1 MSFFFFDLRISDYSL
16 CICFNPVSHF
26 LSFNQELC
34 TIMAAESL
42 AELRDWLFLLLL
54 CLTLLAEV
62 LELAAAAI
70 AMETG
75 EGDEGIVCPSVCR
88 CDEGFVYCNDRGLSI
103 IPPLPLMA
111 AILYLQSNR
120 LSNAGLPPS
129 LERSTS
135 IRVIYLYANQLDE
148 FPIHLPPSLRELHL
162 QDNNIRTLPRSALAK
177 LPLLE
182 RLHLDDNSISTVS
195 IQERAF
201 SGTPRLRLLFL
212 SRNHLSSIPA
222 GLPAS
227 LEELRLDDN
236 RISTIPTH
244 AFRGLSSLRRLVLDG
259 NLLANTRIADDT
271 FSRLS
276 NLTELSLVRNALQ
289 SPPVN
294 LPSAHLVRLHLQD
307 NGMTHIPRGTLDGMR
322 RLQRLDLSGNNL
334 TTIPRGLLKDTDSLE
349 LLLLRGNPWYCGC
362 NLRWL
367 HAWLHGRGAAV
378 TVRGLTCQG
387 PEPVRGQTLRDLTSL
402 MEQCEGPPA
411 GPSTGMGV
419 NPAEKD
425 GGGEDGVGGG
435 QAVASVP
442 HGSTTTSSLL
452 VPTQGSLFTLRAKRP
467 GLVMP
472 LPPGEG
478 GQVAGEALELTVK
491 PLSSDSVLVSW
502 LCPQP
507 APSFRLSWLRLGSSA
522 ALGSITETLVPGER
536 RQYLLTQLTP
546 RSHYLICLLPLR
558 PEPSFGGSSM
568 GSSRIGSMDTDNKDS
583 APACAQIET
592 GEALVNSGGEGSDK
606 EGQDSELTA
615 LPLAGIIGGATALV
629 SLLLIFG
636 IFCWYGQRAG
646 YMSGDS
652 GSYSRGRGG
661 KQYDDYVESG
671 TKKDTSI
678 LEIRAP
684 PAGFQM
690 TAMAHQPLQPK
701 LEDVTYIHTIFP
713 SSSSSSQANGTYR
726 SSQGAGS
733 LNGTILSQTSHH
745 HVTYGTNRGYR
756 EGGIPDIDYAYTWW
770 YRVMLPEP
778 QMPGAISAMTTPW
791 LVAILSLVSKVPSV
805 PLLVQFWLVLLGRK
819 D

>member
-1 MSFFFFDLRISDYSL
+1 
-16 CICFNPVSHF
+16 
-26 LSFNQELC
+26 
-34 TIMAAESL
+34 MATESL

-54 CLTLLAEV
+54 CLTFLAEV

-70 AMETG
+70 ALETG
-75 EGDEGIVCPSVCR
+75 EGDGGIVCPSVCR
-88 CDEGFVYCNDRGLSI
+88 CDEGFVYCNDRGLGL
-103 IPPLPLMA
+103 IPPLPLTA

-148 FPIHLPPSLRELHL
+148 FPVHLPPSLRELHL
-162 QDNNIRTLPRSALAK
+162 QDNNIRTLPRSSLAK

-236 RISTIPTH
+236 RINTIPTH

-294 LPSAHLVRLHLQD
+294 LPSTHLVRLHLQD
-307 NGMTHIPRGTLDGMR
+307 NGMTHIPRAALDGMR
-322 RLQRLDLSGNNL
+322 RLQKLDLSGNNL
-334 TTIPRGLLKDTDSLE
+334 TSLPRGLLKDADSLE
-349 LLLLRGNPWYCGC
+349 LLLLRGNPWYCSC
-362 NLRWL
+362 SLRWL
-367 HAWLHGRGAAV
+367 HAWLHSWGAAV

-387 PEPVRGQTLRDLTSL
+387 PEAVKGQSLKDLTYL

-411 GPSTGMGV
+411 GPATVVVG
-419 NPAEKD
+419 NPSEKN
-425 GGGEDGVGGG
+425 GEGHDRVGGDG
-435 QAVASVP
+435 QAVVSVP
-442 HGSTTTSSLL
+442 HGSTTTNSLL

-467 GLVMP
+467 GLVLPMP
-472 LPPGEG
+472 AG
-478 GQVAGEALELTVK
+478 GAGHVSRESLELSVK
-491 PLSSDSVLVSW
+491 ALSSDSVLVSW

-507 APSFRLSWLRLGSSA
+507 APSFRLSWMRLGTSA

-536 RQYLLTQLTP
+536 RQYHLTQLTP
-546 RSHYLICLLPLR
+546 RSHYLICLLPL
-558 PEPSFGGSSM
+558 EQETFLGSSM
-568 GSSRIGSMDTDNKDS
+568 GTGHTGSIETNNKDS

-592 GEALVNSGGEGSDK
+592 GEAEVNSRGEGSEKDT
-606 EGQDSELTA
+606 QDSELSA

-636 IFCWYGQRAG
+636 IFCWYGQRTS
-646 YMSGDS
+646 YKSGDS
-652 GSYSRGRGG
+652 NSCNRGRGG
-661 KQYDDYVESG
+661 KNYDDYVESG
-671 TKKDTSI
+671 TKKDNSI

-713 SSSSSSQANGTYR
+713 SSSSSSSSHANGTYR
-726 SSQGAGS
+726 SCQRVGS

-756 EGGIPDIDYAYTWW
+756 EGGIPDIDYAYT
-770 YRVMLPEP
+770 
-778 QMPGAISAMTTPW
+778 
-791 LVAILSLVSKVPSV
+791 
-805 PLLVQFWLVLLGRK
+805 
-819 D
+819 

>member
-1 MSFFFFDLRISDYSL
+1 PSPRSILHFIFVSRA
-16 CICFNPVSHF
+16 PV
-26 LSFNQELC
+26 
-34 TIMAAESL
+34 
-42 AELRDWLFLLLL
+42 LL
-54 CLTLLAEV
+54 TSENK
-62 LELAAAAI
+62 
-70 AMETG
+70 
-75 EGDEGIVCPSVCR
+75 GIVCPSVCR

-103 IPPLPLMA
+103 IPPLPLTA

-120 LSNAGLPPS
+120 LSNAGLPQS

-148 FPIHLPPSLRELHL
+148 FPIHLPPSLKELHL

-195 IQERAF
+195 IQDRAF

-307 NGMTHIPRGTLDGMR
+307 NGMTHIPRATLDGMK

-334 TTIPRGLLKDTDSLE
+334 TSLPRGILRDTESLE
-349 LLLLRGNPWYCGC
+349 LLLLRGNPWNCGC

-367 HAWLHGRGAAV
+367 HSWLHGRGSAV
-378 TVRGLTCQG
+378 TVRGLVCQG
-387 PEPVRGQTLRDLTSL
+387 PESVRGQSLRDLTSL

-411 GPSTGMGV
+411 G
-419 NPAEKD
+419 
-425 GGGEDGVGGG
+425 
-435 QAVASVP
+435 
-442 HGSTTTSSLL
+442 SS
-452 VPTQGSLFTLRAKRP
+452 SLFTLRPKWP
-467 GLVMP
+467 GLIMP

-478 GQVAGEALELTVK
+478 GQVSGEAFELTVK

-502 LCPQP
+502 LYPQP
-507 APSFRLSWLRLGSSA
+507 APSFRLSWLRMGSSV
-522 ALGSITETLVPGER
+522 ALGSMTETLVAGEK
-536 RQYLLTQLTP
+536 RQYLLNQLTP
-546 RSHYLICLLPLR
+546 RSRYLICLLPLR
-558 PEPSFGGSSM
+558 QEASFGGS
-568 GSSRIGSMDTDNKDS
+568 T
-583 APACAQIET
+583 PACAQIET
-592 GEALVNSGGEGSDK
+592 GDVSSGGDGADK

-629 SLLLIFG
+629 SLLLIFA
-636 IFCWYGQRAG
+636 IFCWYGQRSG

-661 KQYDDYVESG
+661 KHYDDYVESG

-690 TAMAHQPLQPK
+690 TAMAHQSLQPK

-713 SSSSSSQANGTYR
+713 SSSSSSSQANGTYR
-726 SSQGAGS
+726 
-733 LNGTILSQTSHH
+733 TSHH

-756 EGGIPDIDYAYTWW
+756 EGGIPDIDYAYT
-770 YRVMLPEP
+770 
-778 QMPGAISAMTTPW
+778 
-791 LVAILSLVSKVPSV
+791 
-805 PLLVQFWLVLLGRK
+805 
-819 D
+819 

>member
-1 MSFFFFDLRISDYSL
+1 
-16 CICFNPVSHF
+16 
-26 LSFNQELC
+26 
-34 TIMAAESL
+34 MATESI

-54 CLTLLAEV
+54 CLTLL
-62 LELAAAAI
+62 
-70 AMETG
+70 G

-135 IRVIYLYANQLDE
+135 IQVIYLYANQLDE

-162 QDNNIRTLPRSALAK
+162 QDNNIRTLPRSALSK

-294 LPSAHLVRLHLQD
+294 LPSAHLIRLHLQD
-307 NGMTHIPRGTLDGMR
+307 NGMTHIPRGALDGMK
-322 RLQRLDLSGNNL
+322 RLQKLDLSGNNL
-334 TTIPRGLLKDTDSLE
+334 TSLPRGLLKDTENLE

-367 HAWLHGRGAAV
+367 HNWLHGRGSAV

-387 PEPVRGQTLRDLTSL
+387 PESVRGQTLRDLTTL

-411 GPSTGMGV
+411 GPSPGAGI
-419 NPAEKD
+419 NPAD
-425 GGGEDGVGGG
+425 T
-435 QAVASVP
+435 
-442 HGSTTTSSLL
+442 TTTSVLI
-452 VPTQGSLFTLRAKRP
+452 PTQGSLFTLRAKRP

-472 LPPGEG
+472 LPQGEG
-478 GQVAGEALELTVK
+478 GHVSKEALELTVK

-502 LCPQP
+502 LCPRP

-536 RQYLLTQLTP
+536 RQYLLTQLAP

-558 PEPSFGGSSM
+558 
-568 GSSRIGSMDTDNKDS
+568 IGNKDLDIKDS
-583 APACAQIET
+583 TPACAQIET
-592 GEALVNSGGEGSDK
+592 GDALVKSGEGGSDK
-606 EGQDSELTA
+606 EGQDSEFTA

-646 YMSGDS
+646 YISGDS
-652 GSYSRGRGG
+652 GSYNRGRGG
-661 KQYDDYVESG
+661 KHYDDYVESG

-690 TAMAHQPLQPK
+690 TTMAHQPLQPK

-713 SSSSSSQANGTYR
+713 SSSSSS
-726 SSQGAGS
+726 SQ
-733 LNGTILSQTSHH
+733 SHH
-745 HVTYGTNRGYR
+745 RVTYGTNRGYR
-756 EGGIPDIDYAYTWW
+756 EGGIPDIDYAYT
-770 YRVMLPEP
+770 
-778 QMPGAISAMTTPW
+778 
-791 LVAILSLVSKVPSV
+791 
-805 PLLVQFWLVLLGRK
+805 
-819 D
+819 

>member
-1 MSFFFFDLRISDYSL
+1 
-16 CICFNPVSHF
+16 
-26 LSFNQELC
+26 
-34 TIMAAESL
+34 MAAESL
-42 AELRDWLFLLLL
+42 AELRDWLFVLLL

-75 EGDEGIVCPSVCR
+75 DGEEGVMCPSVCR

-103 IPPLPLMA
+103 IPPLPLTA

-129 LERSTS
+129 LERSSS
-135 IRVIYLYANQLDE
+135 IRVVYLYANQLDE

-162 QDNNIRTLPRSALAK
+162 QDNNIRTLPRSSLAK

-244 AFRGLSSLRRLVLDG
+244 AFRGLASLRRLVLDG

-289 SPPVN
+289 APPVN
-294 LPSAHLVRLHLQD
+294 LPSTHLLRLHLQD
-307 NGMTHIPRGTLDGMR
+307 NGMTHMPRGALDGMR

-334 TTIPRGLLKDTDSLE
+334 TSLPRGLLKDTEGLE

-367 HAWLHGRGAAV
+367 HAWLHSRGAAV

-387 PEPVRGQTLRDLTSL
+387 PEAVRGQPLRDLASL

-411 GPSTGMGV
+411 GPGPGVGMIPV
-419 NPAEKD
+419 EKGGGGAD
-425 GGGEDGVGGG
+425 GGGTG
-435 QAVASVP
+435 QAVVPAS
-442 HGSTTTSSLL
+442 HGSTTTTSLL
-452 VPTQGSLFTLRAKRP
+452 LPTQGSLFTLRAKRP

-478 GQVAGEALELTVK
+478 GQVSGEALELSVK
-491 PLSSDSVLVSW
+491 PLSPDSVLVTW
-502 LCPQP
+502 LCPRP

-536 RQYLLTQLTP
+536 QQYLLTQLTP

-558 PEPSFGGSSM
+558 QDPSVGGASA
-568 GSSRIGSMDTDNKDS
+568 GSARAGSMDSDSKDS

-592 GEALVNSGGEGSDK
+592 GEALVNTGGERSDN
-606 EGQDSELTA
+606 EGQDSEITA

-636 IFCWYGQRAG
+636 IFCWYGQRSG
-646 YMSGDS
+646 YTSGDS
-652 GSYSRGRGG
+652 GSYGRGRGG
-661 KQYDDYVESG
+661 KHYDDYVESG

-713 SSSSSSQANGTYR
+713 SSSSSSSHANGTYR
-726 SSQGAGS
+726 SSHGAGS
-733 LNGTILSQTSHH
+733 LNGTIVSQTGHH
-745 HVTYGTNRGYR
+745 HVGYGTNRGYR
-756 EGGIPDIDYAYTWW
+756 EGGIPDIDYAYT
-770 YRVMLPEP
+770 
-778 QMPGAISAMTTPW
+778 
-791 LVAILSLVSKVPSV
+791 
-805 PLLVQFWLVLLGRK
+805 
-819 D
+819 

>member
-1 MSFFFFDLRISDYSL
+1 
-16 CICFNPVSHF
+16 
-26 LSFNQELC
+26 
-34 TIMAAESL
+34 MAAENL

-54 CLTLLAEV
+54 VLTLLAEV

-75 EGDEGIVCPSVCR
+75 EGDDGIVCPSVCR
-88 CDEGFVYCNDRGLSI
+88 CDVGFVYCNDRGLSI
-103 IPPLPLMA
+103 IPPLPLTA
-111 AILYLQSNR
+111 AILYLQNNR

-148 FPIHLPPSLRELHL
+148 FPIHLPPSLKELHL

-294 LPSAHLVRLHLQD
+294 LPSAHLIRLHLQD

-322 RLQRLDLSGNNL
+322 HLQRLDLSGNNL
-334 TTIPRGLLKDTDSLE
+334 TSLPRGLLRDTESLDM
-349 LLLLRGNPWYCGC
+349 LLLRGNPWYCGC

-367 HAWLHGRGAAV
+367 HAWLHGRGSAV

-387 PEPVRGQTLRDLTSL
+387 PDPVRGQVLKDLSSL
-402 MEQCEGPPA
+402 MDQCEGPPA
-411 GPSTGMGV
+411 GPSTGAGI

-425 GGGEDGVGGG
+425 GVGEDDVGGG
-435 QAVASVP
+435 QGMP
-442 HGSTTTSSLL
+442 PGSTITTSLL

-478 GQVAGEALELTVK
+478 GQVSGEVVELSVK

-507 APSFRLSWLRLGSSA
+507 APSFRLSWLKLGSTA
-522 ALGSITETLVPGER
+522 AHGSMTETLVPGER

-546 RSHYLICLLPLR
+546 RSHYFICLLPMR
-558 PEPSFGGSSM
+558 QETSSGGSSM
-568 GSSRIGSMDTDNKDS
+568 GSSRGGSPDTDSKDS
-583 APACAQIET
+583 SCAQIET
-592 GEALVNSGGEGSDK
+592 GEALVSSGGDGSEK

-636 IFCWYGQRAG
+636 IFCWYGQRSG

-661 KQYDDYVESG
+661 KNYDDYESG

-726 SSQGAGS
+726 SSHGAVS

-745 HVTYGTNRGYR
+745 NVTYGTNRGYR
-756 EGGIPDIDYAYTWW
+756 EGGIPDIDYAYT
-770 YRVMLPEP
+770 
-778 QMPGAISAMTTPW
+778 
-791 LVAILSLVSKVPSV
+791 
-805 PLLVQFWLVLLGRK
+805 
-819 D
+819 

>member
-1 MSFFFFDLRISDYSL
+1 MTFPRT
-16 CICFNPVSHF
+16 CFNCGACAPR
-26 LSFNQELC
+26 N
-34 TIMAAESL
+34 
-42 AELRDWLFLLLL
+42 WLIIQS
-54 CLTLLAEV
+54 TNPNS
-62 LELAAAAI
+62 
-70 AMETG
+70 

-103 IPPLPLMA
+103 IPPLPLTA

-120 LSNAGLPPS
+120 LSNAGLPQS

-148 FPIHLPPSLRELHL
+148 FPIHLPPSLKELHL

-195 IQERAF
+195 IQDRAF

-307 NGMTHIPRGTLDGMR
+307 NGMTHIPRATLDGMK

-334 TTIPRGLLKDTDSLE
+334 TSLPRGILRDTESLE
-349 LLLLRGNPWYCGC
+349 LLLLRGNPWNCGC

-367 HAWLHGRGAAV
+367 HSWLHGRGSAV
-378 TVRGLTCQG
+378 TVRGLVCQG
-387 PEPVRGQTLRDLTSL
+387 PESVRGQSLRDLTSL

-411 GPSTGMGV
+411 GSSPGEVV
-419 NPAEKD
+419 NPVEND
-425 GGGEDGVGGG
+425 GGGEDDVGES
-435 QAVASVP
+435 QVVP
-442 HGSTTTSSLL
+442 HGTTTTAPLL
-452 VPTQGSLFTLRAKRP
+452 IPTQGSLFTLRPKWP
-467 GLVMP
+467 GLIMP

-478 GQVAGEALELTVK
+478 GQVSGEAFELTVK

-502 LCPQP
+502 LYPQP
-507 APSFRLSWLRLGSSA
+507 APSFRLSWLRMGSSV
-522 ALGSITETLVPGER
+522 ALGSMTETLVAGEK
-536 RQYLLTQLTP
+536 RQYLLNQLTP
-546 RSHYLICLLPLR
+546 RSRYLICLLPL
-558 PEPSFGGSSM
+558 M
-568 GSSRIGSMDTDNKDS
+568 GSSR
-583 APACAQIET
+583 
-592 GEALVNSGGEGSDK
+592 
-606 EGQDSELTA
+606 DSELTA

-629 SLLLIFG
+629 SLLLIFA
-636 IFCWYGQRAG
+636 IFCWYGQRSG

-661 KQYDDYVESG
+661 KHYDDYVESG

-690 TAMAHQPLQPK
+690 TAMAHQSLQPK

-713 SSSSSSQANGTYR
+713 SSSSSSSQANGTYR
-726 SSQGAGS
+726 SSHGAGS
-733 LNGTILSQTSHH
+733 LNGTILSQASHH

-756 EGGIPDIDYAYTWW
+756 EGGIPDIDYAYT
-770 YRVMLPEP
+770 
-778 QMPGAISAMTTPW
+778 
-791 LVAILSLVSKVPSV
+791 
-805 PLLVQFWLVLLGRK
+805 
-819 D
+819 

>member
-1 MSFFFFDLRISDYSL
+1 MFTYLYVRFSVCVLVITSNRHLVFLNIQSGNS
-16 CICFNPVSHF
+16 CSHIKF
-26 LSFNQELC
+26 ITS
-34 TIMAAESL
+34 
-42 AELRDWLFLLLL
+42 
-54 CLTLLAEV
+54 
-62 LELAAAAI
+62 
-70 AMETG
+70 
-75 EGDEGIVCPSVCR
+75 GIVCPSVCR

-307 NGMTHIPRGTLDGMR
+307 NGMTHIPRGALDGMR

-334 TTIPRGLLKDTDSLE
+334 TSLPRGLLKDTESLE
-349 LLLLRGNPWYCGC
+349 LLLLRGNPWFCGC

-387 PEPVRGQTLRDLTSL
+387 PEPVRGQILRDLTSL
-402 MEQCEGPPA
+402 MEQL
-411 GPSTGMGV
+411 
-419 NPAEKD
+419 
-425 GGGEDGVGGG
+425 
-435 QAVASVP
+435 ASVP
-442 HGSTTTSSLL
+442 HGSTTTTSLL

-478 GQVAGEALELTVK
+478 GQVTGEALELTVK

-558 PEPSFGGSSM
+558 QEPSFGGSSM
-568 GSSRIGSMDTDNKDS
+568 GSSRVGSMDTDSKDS
-583 APACAQIET
+583 SPACAQIET
-592 GEALVNSGGEGSDK
+592 GDALVNSGGEGSDK

-661 KQYDDYVESG
+661 KHYDDYVESG

-713 SSSSSSQANGTYR
+713 SSSSSSQLCA
-726 SSQGAGS
+726 
-733 LNGTILSQTSHH
+733 
-745 HVTYGTNRGYR
+745 V
-756 EGGIPDIDYAYTWW
+756 
-770 YRVMLPEP
+770 
-778 QMPGAISAMTTPW
+778 
-791 LVAILSLVSKVPSV
+791 
-805 PLLVQFWLVLLGRK
+805 
-819 D
+819 

>member
-1 MSFFFFDLRISDYSL
+1 
-16 CICFNPVSHF
+16 
-26 LSFNQELC
+26 
-34 TIMAAESL
+34 MAAESL

-70 AMETG
+70 AMEDG
-75 EGDEGIVCPSVCR
+75 EEGIVCPSVCR

-103 IPPLPLMA
+103 IPPLPLTA

-129 LERSTS
+129 LEQSSS

-162 QDNNIRTLPRSALAK
+162 QDNNIRTLPRSSLAK

-294 LPSAHLVRLHLQD
+294 LPSAHLLRLHLQD
-307 NGMTHIPRGTLDGMR
+307 NGMTHIPRGALDGMR
-322 RLQRLDLSGNNL
+322 WLQKLDLSGNNL
-334 TTIPRGLLKDTDSLE
+334 TSLPRGLLKDTESLE

-367 HAWLHGRGAAV
+367 HAWLHSRGAAV

-387 PEPVRGQTLRDLTSL
+387 PEAVRGQTLKDLTAL
-402 MEQCEGPPA
+402 MEQCEGPP
-411 GPSTGMGV
+411 S
-419 NPAEKD
+419 
-425 GGGEDGVGGG
+425 
-435 QAVASVP
+435 
-442 HGSTTTSSLL
+442 

-472 LPPGEG
+472 LPPGKG
-478 GQVAGEALELTVK
+478 GQVSGEALELTVK

-502 LCPQP
+502 LCPRP
-507 APSFRLSWLRLGSSA
+507 TPSFRLSWLRLGSGA

-536 RQYLLTQLTP
+536 QQYLLTQLTP
-546 RSHYLICLLPLR
+546 RSHYLICLLPLQQD
-558 PEPSFGGSSM
+558 SSIE
-568 GSSRIGSMDTDNKDS
+568 GASIGLSRTGSMDSKDS

-592 GEALVNSGGEGSDK
+592 GEALVTGAEGSDK
-606 EGQDSELTA
+606 EGQDSEITA
-615 LPLAGIIGGATALV
+615 LPMAGIIGGATALV

-661 KQYDDYVESG
+661 KHYDDYVESG

-713 SSSSSSQANGTYR
+713 SSSSSSSQANGTYR
-726 SSQGAGS
+726 SSHGAGS

-745 HVTYGTNRGYR
+745 HVSYGTNRGYR
-756 EGGIPDIDYAYTWW
+756 EGGIPDIDYAYT
-770 YRVMLPEP
+770 
-778 QMPGAISAMTTPW
+778 
-791 LVAILSLVSKVPSV
+791 
-805 PLLVQFWLVLLGRK
+805 
-819 D
+819 

>member
-1 MSFFFFDLRISDYSL
+1 
-16 CICFNPVSHF
+16 
-26 LSFNQELC
+26 
-34 TIMAAESL
+34 MATESL

-88 CDEGFVYCNDRGLSI
+88 CDEGFVYCNDRGLGL
-103 IPPLPLMA
+103 IPPLPLTA

-120 LSNAGLPPS
+120 LTNAGLPPS
-129 LERSTS
+129 LERSSS

-236 RISTIPTH
+236 RINTIPTH
-244 AFRGLSSLRRLVLDG
+244 AFRGLGSLRRLVLDG

-294 LPSAHLVRLHLQD
+294 LPSVHLVRLHLQD
-307 NGMTHIPRGTLDGMR
+307 NGMTHIPRGALDGMR
-322 RLQRLDLSGNNL
+322 RLQKLDLSGNNL
-334 TTIPRGLLKDTDSLE
+334 TSIPRGLLRDTESLE
-349 LLLLRGNPWYCGC
+349 MLLLRGNPWYCGC

-367 HAWLHGRGAAV
+367 HAWLHSRGVAV

-387 PEPVRGQTLRDLTSL
+387 PEAVRGQSLKDLTAL
-402 MEQCEGPPA
+402 MEQCEGPPS
-411 GPSTGMGV
+411 GPS
-419 NPAEKD
+419 
-425 GGGEDGVGGG
+425 VGGG
-435 QAVASVP
+435 LNQGDKERGIEDGLEGGHGLSIVP
-442 HGSTTTSSLL
+442 HGSTATTSLL

-472 LPPGEG
+472 LPPGEEG
-478 GQVAGEALELTVK
+478 HISGEAIELTVK
-491 PLSSDSVLVSW
+491 PISSDSVLVSW
-502 LCPQP
+502 LSPQP

-522 ALGSITETLVPGER
+522 SLGSITETLVPGER

-558 PEPSFGGSSM
+558 QDSYFGGSSM
-568 GSSRIGSMDTDNKDS
+568 GSSRIASMDLNNKDS
-583 APACAQIET
+583 SPACAQIET
-592 GEALVNSGGEGSDK
+592 GEAVVSSRGDGSDK

-652 GSYSRGRGG
+652 NSYSRGRGG
-661 KQYDDYVESG
+661 KHYDDYLESG
-671 TKKDTSI
+671 TKKDNSI

-713 SSSSSSQANGTYR
+713 SSSSSSQTNGTYR
-726 SSQGAGS
+726 GGQSVGS
-733 LNGTILSQTSHH
+733 LNGTIVSQTSHH
-745 HVTYGTNRGYR
+745 RVTYGTNRGYR
-756 EGGIPDIDYAYTWW
+756 EGGIPDIDYAYT
-770 YRVMLPEP
+770 
-778 QMPGAISAMTTPW
+778 
-791 LVAILSLVSKVPSV
+791 
-805 PLLVQFWLVLLGRK
+805 
-819 D
+819 

>member
-1 MSFFFFDLRISDYSL
+1 
-16 CICFNPVSHF
+16 
-26 LSFNQELC
+26 
-34 TIMAAESL
+34 MATESL

-88 CDEGFVYCNDRGLSI
+88 CDEGFVYCNDRGLSL
-103 IPPLPLMA
+103 IPPLPLTA

-120 LSNAGLPPS
+120 LTNAGLPPS
-129 LERSTS
+129 LERSSS

-162 QDNNIRTLPRSALAK
+162 QDNNIRTLPRSSLAK

-195 IQERAF
+195 IQDRAF

-222 GLPAS
+222 GLPSS

-236 RISTIPTH
+236 RINTIPTH
-244 AFRGLSSLRRLVLDG
+244 AFRGLSSLRRLVMDG

-294 LPSAHLVRLHLQD
+294 LPAAHLLRLHLQD
-307 NGMTHIPRGTLDGMR
+307 NGMTHIPRGAFDGMR
-322 RLQRLDLSGNNL
+322 RLQKLDLSGNNL
-334 TTIPRGLLKDTDSLE
+334 TSLPRGLLKDTESLE
-349 LLLLRGNPWYCGC
+349 MLLVRGNPWYCGC

-367 HAWLHGRGAAV
+367 HAWLHSRGAAV

-387 PEPVRGQTLRDLTSL
+387 PEAVRGQILRDVTSL
-402 MEQCEGPPA
+402 MEQCEGPQT
-411 GPSTGMGV
+411 GPSPGAGV
-419 NPAEKD
+419 NQSPND
-425 GGGEDGVGGG
+425 QVVDSSSPGGG
-435 QAVASVP
+435 QPVATFP
-442 HGSTTTSSLL
+442 HKSTTTAPAL
-452 VPTQGSLFTLRAKRP
+452 VPTQGSLFTMRIKRP
-467 GLVMP
+467 DLMV

-478 GQVAGEALELTVK
+478 GHVPGEGLELTVK

-502 LCPQP
+502 LCPEP
-507 APSFRLSWLRLGSSA
+507 APSFRLSWLRLGSSS
-522 ALGSITETLVPGER
+522 SITETLVPAER
-536 RQYLLTQLTP
+536 QQYLLTQLTP

-558 PEPSFGGSSM
+558 QEPSFGSVSK
-568 GSSRIGSMDTDNKDS
+568 GSSRASGYDTDSKDS

-592 GEALVNSGGEGSDK
+592 GEALVSAGGEGSGKDT
-606 EGQDSELTA
+606 QDSELSA

-636 IFCWYGQRAG
+636 IFCWYGQRTG

-652 GSYSRGRGG
+652 GSYNRSRGG
-661 KQYDDYVESG
+661 KHYDDYVESG
-671 TKKDTSI
+671 TKKDNSI

-701 LEDVTYIHTIFP
+701 LDDVTYIHTIFP
-713 SSSSSSQANGTYR
+713 SSSTTSQANGTYR
-726 SSQGAGS
+726 SNHGVGT
-733 LNGTILSQTSHH
+733 LNGTVLSQTSHH

-756 EGGIPDIDYAYTWW
+756 EGGIPDIDYAYT
-770 YRVMLPEP
+770 
-778 QMPGAISAMTTPW
+778 
-791 LVAILSLVSKVPSV
+791 
-805 PLLVQFWLVLLGRK
+805 
-819 D
+819 

>member
-1 MSFFFFDLRISDYSL
+1 
-16 CICFNPVSHF
+16 
-26 LSFNQELC
+26 
-34 TIMAAESL
+34 MAAESL

-70 AMETG
+70 AMENG
-75 EGDEGIVCPSVCR
+75 EGEEGAVCPSVCR
-88 CDEGFVYCNDRGLSI
+88 CDEGFVYCNDRGLSM

-129 LERSTS
+129 LERSSS
-135 IRVIYLYANQLDE
+135 IRVVYLYANQLDE
-148 FPIHLPPSLRELHL
+148 FPIHLPPSLKELHL
-162 QDNNIRTLPRSALAK
+162 QDNNIRTLPRSSLAK

-201 SGTPRLRLLFL
+201 SGTPKLRLLFL

-222 GLPAS
+222 GLPVS

-276 NLTELSLVRNALQ
+276 NLTELSLVRNALLA
-289 SPPVN
+289 PPVN
-294 LPSAHLVRLHLQD
+294 LPSNQLMRLHLQD
-307 NGMTHIPRGTLDGMR
+307 NGMTHVPRGALDAMR

-334 TTIPRGLLKDTDSLE
+334 TSLPRGLLKDMESLE
-349 LLLLRGNPWYCGC
+349 MLLLRGNPWYCGC

-367 HAWLHGRGAAV
+367 HAWLHSRGAAV

-387 PEPVRGQTLRDLTSL
+387 PEAVHGQALRDLTGL
-402 MEQCEGPPA
+402 MEQCEGPPVGA
-411 GPSTGMGV
+411 GAGA
-419 NPAEKD
+419 NPAEK
-425 GGGEDGVGGG
+425 G
-435 QAVASVP
+435 
-442 HGSTTTSSLL
+442 
-452 VPTQGSLFTLRAKRP
+452 GSLFTLRAKRP
-467 GLVMP
+467 GLGMP
-472 LPPGEG
+472 LAPREG
-478 GQVAGEALELTVK
+478 GQISGEALELNVK
-491 PLSSDSVLVSW
+491 PLSPDSVLVTW
-502 LCPQP
+502 LCPRP

-536 RQYLLTQLTP
+536 QQYHLTQLTP

-558 PEPSFGGSSM
+558 QDPSTGAMGVGSTLT
-568 GSSRIGSMDTDNKDS
+568 GSLDPDTKTS
-583 APACAQIET
+583 GPACAQIET
-592 GEALVNSGGEGSDK
+592 GEAPVSGGGEGSDK
-606 EGQDSELTA
+606 EGQDTELTV

-646 YMSGDS
+646 YMSSDS
-652 GSYSRGRGG
+652 SSYSRGRGG
-661 KQYDDYVESG
+661 KGYDDYVESG

-713 SSSSSSQANGTYR
+713 SSSSSSNANGTYR
-726 SSQGAGS
+726 STHGGAGS
-733 LNGTILSQTSHH
+733 LNGTIISQGGHH
-745 HVTYGTNRGYR
+745 PVGYGTNRGYR
-756 EGGIPDIDYAYTWW
+756 EGGIPDIDYAYT
-770 YRVMLPEP
+770 
-778 QMPGAISAMTTPW
+778 
-791 LVAILSLVSKVPSV
+791 
-805 PLLVQFWLVLLGRK
+805 
-819 D
+819 